1 MNCYNKYIWFILR
14 IQALLFKTMW
24 LPITKRIWYRIYMV
38 IWKKNKIHLIKLS
51 FLKRQHTRYGNILSL
66 LSYMYK
72 TPTSHSMLKY
82 YLLAFW
88 GIQGYLVYKY
98 FIMVADSI
106 VSYEIN
112 YLSWE
117 LELQSFKAM
126 GRSVHVELE
135 V

>member
-1 MNCYNKYIWFILR
+1 
-14 IQALLFKTMW
+14 
-24 LPITKRIWYRIYMV
+24 
-38 IWKKNKIHLIKLS
+38 
-51 FLKRQHTRYGNILSL
+51 
-66 LSYMYK
+66 MYK